1 MTPRRLFLAL
11 ALLGLAAAGCGG
23 SAATAPPAPSVALT
37 GPPIQLTV
45 TAQNIELA
53 PATMSVP
60 AGRMLQVTF
69 DNKDAGVPH
78 DLVLKGG
85 PGFTTE
91 LIKTEISTGVT
102 TTALPIPGHMP
113 GAYQFTC
120 NVHPNMTAS
129 LTVGG

>member
-1 MTPRRLFLAL
+1 MDHKPALLAL
-11 ALLGLAAAGCGG
+11 ALLGLIAAACGG
-23 SAATAPPAPSVALT
+23 AAATAPPAPSVAISGDPIPLT
-37 GPPIQLTV
+37 I
-45 TAQNIELA
+45 TAKDIELT
-53 PATMSVP
+53 PPTTNVP
-60 AGRMLQVTF
+60 AGRVLQVTF
-69 DNKDAGVPH
+69 ENKDAGVPH

-91 LIKTEISTGVT
+91 LRKTEISTGPST
-102 TTALPIPGHMP
+102 STLDIPGLMP